1 MAAQTYHVRSDRRR
15 LMALRLRIAGLLLA
29 AACLGPAA
37 AQTAETVTVVEP
49 GGPGVLT
56 KCRNWVVATACH
68 TYHHI
73 ALPSRIAV
81 GDRINITFGSS
92 PKEYDFPVARIA
104 LRRHRCVIFSEAN
117 GNPQEVDKIQINPC
131 YRVNNTE

>member
-1 MAAQTYHVRSDRRR
+1 
-15 LMALRLRIAGLLLA
+15 MALRLPIAGLLLA
-29 AACLGPAA
+29 AAHFGPAA
-37 AQTAETVTVVEP
+37 AQASETVTAVEP

-56 KCRNWVVATACH
+56 KCRNWLVATSCN

-73 ALPSRIAV
+73 ALPSRIVV

-104 LRRHRCVIFSEAN
+104 LKGHHCVIFSQKD
-117 GNPQEVDKIQINPC
+117 GNLPQIDRIRVTPC
-131 YRVNNTE
+131 YRANNGQ